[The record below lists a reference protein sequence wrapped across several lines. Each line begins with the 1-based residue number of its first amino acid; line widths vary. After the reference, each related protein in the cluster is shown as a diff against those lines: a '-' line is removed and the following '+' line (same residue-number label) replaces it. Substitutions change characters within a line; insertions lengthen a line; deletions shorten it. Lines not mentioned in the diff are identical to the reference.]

1 MRNGM
6 TAKGGAA
13 LTWAIAGALLAGVG
27 ASWAQDERKKG
38 APDPES
44 MLLELNKVKLGT
56 ISTEDDKKRFLYTIQ
71 LEKARIGRR
80 NLEVIYENAYDLYKS
95 GDFEGTQELT
105 SKILAIDPSYEAAA
119 TLQRAAVELKGTGV
133 RPGFSENK
141 LVDRRFDDAM
151 NLYRQGRL
159 VEASERMN
167 EVVQLSVFNLKA
179 RYWLKKI
186 NRELAE
192 EHYRRGEMA
201 YRQHR
206 PQETLDQWYSAL
218 VLYPQF
224 PRLVSN
230 ISRVE
235 SEVRQADAN
244 EKLQTALQLYS
255 QGRNDETLKALD
267 DVLKIQPGDA
277 RATRLQNEIRS
288 EIANQHVEEGRRKYA
303 QRQYTAAIEQF
314 KKAVQYGYDPRAAD
328 LLIAR
333 TKEQMRLEAEAKK
346 RAEEAEAERKRKE
359 AEDAERKRKEAEEAA
374 KRAQDDAKKQQLTP
388 DPGIQPKG
396 VTEENR
402 RAAENH
408 QIQGLNY
415 FSNGNYDKAKEEWI
429 ECTHLDPSNADCAQG
444 LQRIEQLLN
453 GP

>member
-1 MRNGM
+1 M
-6 TAKGGAA
+6 TKR
-13 LTWAIAGALLAGVG
+13 TKTAIETLLVIGALAAWVG
-27 ASWAQDERKKG
+27 RSAAQDENKK
-38 APDPES
+38 ATNDPEA
-44 MLLELNKVKLGT
+44 MMMELNKVKLGT

-71 LEKARIGRR
+71 LEKARIERR

-105 SKILAIDPSYEAAA
+105 TKILAMDPSFEAAA
-119 TLQRAAVELKGTGV
+119 TLQRAAQELKGTGV
-133 RPGFSENK
+133 RPGFSENR

-151 NLYRQGRL
+151 TLYRQGRL
-159 VEASERMN
+159 VEAAEKMN

-179 RYWLKKI
+179 RYWLKRM
-186 NRELAE
+186 NHELAD
-192 EHYRRGEMA
+192 EHFRRGEMA

-218 VLYPQF
+218 VLYPQY
-224 PRLVSN
+224 PRLVSK
-230 ISRVE
+230 IASVE

-244 EKLQTALQLYS
+244 EKLQAALTLYS

-277 RATRLQNEIRS
+277 RATRLMHEIRT

-303 QRQYTAAIEQF
+303 QRQYPAAIEQF
-314 KKAVQYGYDPRAAD
+314 KKAVEYGYDQRAAD

-346 RAEEAEAERKRKE
+346 KAEEDRIRAEEEAKRKAE
-359 AEDAERKRKEAEEAA
+359 EDAKAKEEAARKAAEDAKRG
-374 KRAQDDAKKQQLTP
+374 QTLTQ

-402 RAAENH
+402 RAAESH
-408 QIQGLNY
+408 QVQGLEY

>member
-1 MRNGM
+1 MRTGLSILSAVLNAVM
-6 TAKGGAA
+6 
-13 LTWAIAGALLAGVG
+13 V
-27 ASWAQDERKKG
+27 ASAVYGQEERKK
-38 APDPES
+38 AADPEG
-44 MLLELNKVKLGT
+44 MILELSKVKLGT
-56 ISTEDDKKRFLYTIQ
+56 LSTEDDKKRFLYTIQ

-80 NLEVIYENAYDLYKS
+80 NLQVIYDNAYDLYKA
-95 GDFEGTQELT
+95 GDFEGTHELT
-105 SKILAIDPSYEAAA
+105 SKILAIDPSFEAAA
-119 TLQRAAVELKGTGV
+119 TLQRAATELKGTGV

-141 LVDRRFDDAM
+141 LIDKRFDEAM
-151 NLYRQGRL
+151 TFYRNGRL
-159 VEASERMN
+159 VEAAEKMN

-179 RYWLKKI
+179 RYWLKKM

-192 EHYRRGEMA
+192 EHFRRGEMA

-218 VLYPQF
+218 VLYPQM
-224 PRLVSN
+224 PRLVAN

-244 EKLQTALQLYS
+244 ERLQTALQLYS
-255 QGRNDETLKALD
+255 QGRNDESLKALD
-267 DVLKIQPGDA
+267 EVLKVQPGDA
-277 RATRLQNEIRS
+277 RASRLQNEIRS
-288 EIANQHVEEGRRKYA
+288 EIANQHIEEGRRKYA
-303 QRQYTAAIEQF
+303 QRQYPAAIEQF
-314 KKAVQYGYDPRAAD
+314 KKAVQYGYDQRAAE

-346 RAEEAEAERKRKE
+346 KAEEDRIRAEEEARRKAEEEARAKAEAEKKA
-359 AEDAERKRKEAEEAA
+359 AE
-374 KRAQDDAKKQQLTP
+374 DAKKQTISP

-402 RAAENH
+402 RAAESH